1 MTAWLV
7 EEVEQADNIVRA
19 IEECIMPRRTT
30 RGTGAITLSLSRA
43 RALREGINDTY
54 RALIVRQ
61 LLNALGFD
69 EHKPFQWRL
78 EHKLVQA
85 LVLNHYC
92 PAAVPVTRGLKRQ
105 ILTSGPRST
114 RKVFEDEFPQGFYI
128 KSALGDSSG
137 DKGEGDK
144 SEHVLPLIAAARVS
158 LGGHSHLWDE
168 SWVVQE
174 RVPITIEYRVHSL
187 EDRVIEELTLHRYG
201 SGDIPGERDAPNAYV
216 QSVLNR
222 LPAAIVQG
230 ALCGWDV
237 ALTKDGR
244 FVVIEVNFS
253 GFHPIHRRGF
263 QCSGYLQD
271 KDWGAK
277 SVARLICFIEKIYE
291 MNIVVCADVKEESA
305 ENEFYSDVSKWRE
318 SLIEP

>member
-1 MTAWLV
+1 MH
-7 EEVEQADNIVRA
+7 N
-19 IEECIMPRRTT
+19 PRRTSRRDAT
-30 RGTGAITLSLSRA
+30 ITLSLA
-43 RALREGINDTY
+43 HAGALREGIEDTY

-92 PAAVPVTRGLKRQ
+92 PGAVPVTRGLKRQ
-105 ILTSGPRST
+105 VLKSGPRFI
-114 RKVFEDEFPQGFYI
+114 REVLEDEFPQGLYVN
-128 KSALGDSSG
+128 SALGDSSG

-144 SEHVLPLIAAARVS
+144 SEHVLPMIVGEHVP
-158 LGGHSHLWDE
+158 LGGPLHLVE
-168 SWVVQE
+168 EVWVVQA
-174 RVPITIEYRVHSL
+174 RVPIAIEYRVHSL
-187 EDRVIEELTLHRYG
+187 ENRVIEDLTLHRYG

-216 QSVLNR
+216 QSVINR
-222 LPAAIVQG
+222 LPASIVRG

-253 GFHPIHRRGF
+253 GFHPVHRRGF

-277 SVARLICFIEKIYE
+277 AVASLICFIEKVYE
-291 MNIVVCADVKEESA
+291 MKIVVCADLKKESA
-305 ENEFYSDVSKWRE
+305 ENEFYSDVSKWKGTLSE
-318 SLIEP
+318 AGTE